1 MSKETRFT
9 IRITDE
15 LHQWL
20 KRYALYE
27 GVTMTGIVVGYL
39 ESLRQKEGDVILAKK
54 KAGDLQQSAGGS
66 A

>member
-1 MSKETRFT
+1 MLKETRFT
-9 IRITDE
+9 IRITGE

-27 GVTMTGIVVGYL
+27 GVTMSEIVIGYL

-54 KAGDLQQSAGGS
+54 KTGELQQGAGGS